1 MRPFAQAPDRAPGT
15 YRLSSMQI
23 ERNELRCFQAVIEA
37 GGFSR
42 AAERL
47 DLSQSAVSQ
56 TIANLEHRLGAV
68 LLRRGQP
75 PQLTEAGIRLLR
87 FAESVLNEERETLA
101 DIAQIKSG
109 ALSTLSLALSPATN
123 ARFGV
128 ALLRDFSQRNSLTR
142 LKVVVAPSREIVHG
156 VSDGRWELGF
166 GPFQHS
172 MPEYFAFHPCF
183 SETRRLMIAA
193 SHPARDALVRSPEAA
208 LRTLPLITS
217 YLDDSA
223 RRPGGQRLRNAFGSV
238 WEVSHMELRLALAAE
253 GKGVTFVSDLVS
265 SVPPELVA
273 IEGLPFSRIERQ
285 VGVYYLRHQP
295 LSQAGARFLALCREK
310 WGHGAVGAT
319 GTAEA

>member
-1 MRPFAQAPDRAPGT
+1 MRIFVLR
-15 YRLSSMQI
+15 MQI

-56 TIANLEHRLGAV
+56 TIANLEHRLGTV

-87 FAESVLNEERETLA
+87 FAETVLNEERETLA
-101 DIAQIKSG
+101 DIEQIRSG
-109 ALSTLSLALSPATN
+109 ALSTLSLALSPPTN
-123 ARFGV
+123 ARFGL
-128 ALLRDFSQRNSLTR
+128 ALIRDFSQRNSLTR
-142 LKVVVAPSREIVHG
+142 LKVAVAPSREIVHG

-166 GPFQHS
+166 GPLQHS

-193 SHPARDALVRSPEAA
+193 DHPSRDALRRDPTAV

-217 YLDDSA
+217 WLDDSA
-223 RRPGGQRLRNAFGSV
+223 RRPGGQRLRNSFGSV
-238 WEVSHMELRLALAAE
+238 WEVSHMELRLALVAE
-253 GKGVTFVSDLVS
+253 GKGVTYVSDLVTA
-265 SVPPELVA
+265 VPPELVA
-273 IEGLPFSRIERQ
+273 IEGLPFSSIERQ

-295 LSQAGARFLALCREK
+295 LSQAGSRFLALCRET
-310 WGHGAVGAT
+310 WQRSDAT
-319 GTAEA
+319 RENG